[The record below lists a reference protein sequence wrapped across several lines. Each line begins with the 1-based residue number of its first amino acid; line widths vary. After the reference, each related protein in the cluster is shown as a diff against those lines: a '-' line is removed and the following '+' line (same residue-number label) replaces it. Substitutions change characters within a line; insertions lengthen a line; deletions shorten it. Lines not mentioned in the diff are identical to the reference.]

1 MVYIESS
8 SLLILLEETLSL
20 LSILDDFRILFHY
33 DFSTLEFTDISAKSL
48 LLLVIEDDNS
58 SAKSF
63 TTRLHGLAQ
72 KRFFF
77 VGV

>member
-48 LLLVIEDDNS
+48 LLLLIGDDNS

-63 TTRLHGLAQ
+63 TSRLHDLAQ
-72 KRFFF
+72 NRFFF

>member
-48 LLLVIEDDNS
+48 LLLVIGDDNS

-63 TTRLHGLAQ
+63 TSRLHGLAQ
-72 KRFFF
+72 NRFFF